1 MLIKSLLEHELE
13 WSGDTWAEIIQDFFN
28 THRLQ
33 KSKKD
38 SREDEYDDA
47 EEVNRSEIRRKIQQT
62 ENQQPFFL
70 FSGNDCVQCVVLGA
84 AVKYWLGND
93 MI

>member
-13 WSGDTWAEIIQDFFN
+13 WSGDTWAEIIQVFF
-28 THRLQ
+28 THTDYKKQ
-33 KSKKD
+33 KKIA
-38 SREDEYDDA
+38 EDEYDDA

-70 FSGNDCVQCVVLGA
+70 FSGNDCVVLGA